1 MRAAAVACALLLVA
15 GCTGGVRVARQPWE
29 DIPVPREWVAY
40 STESAII
47 KSPKATAAKL
57 IYFTETKVDATI
69 AEARRLLV
77 QNGWTETKSE
87 RFVNPEKFPG
97 EWAEFKKGDDV
108 CRVTAIE
115 GAYATHVDYAVARVN
130 P

>member
-1 MRAAAVACALLLVA
+1 VRASAIAALVLLA
-15 GCTGGVRVARQPWE
+15 GCTGGVTIPREPFA
-29 DIPVPREWVAY
+29 DIPVPREWIAY

-57 IYFTETKVDATI
+57 IYFTETKVDPALD
-69 AEARRLLV
+69 EARRLLV
-77 QNGWTETKSE
+77 QAGWKETKSE

-97 EWAEFKKGDDV
+97 VWAEFTKGEDV